1 MDEAVEQL
9 IPAVEEQLTSP
20 ATPYVRETLDRLLT
34 EPDIEGD
41 EAKAMIAF
49 CLADEIE
56 SLGAEKRDFS
66 EDRYKTLL
74 ALLPIMPEGR

>member
-20 ATPYVRETLDRLLT
+20 STSYVRETFERLLK
-34 EPDIEGD
+34 EDDIEEQ

-49 CLADEIE
+49 CLADEVE
-56 SLGAEKRDFS
+56 SLERENRDFA

-74 ALLPIMPEGR
+74 SLLPVMPEGR

>member
-34 EPDIEGD
+34 EPDIEED

-74 ALLPIMPEGR
+74 TLLPIMPEGR

>member
-9 IPAVEEQLTSP
+9 IPAVEQQLASP
-20 ATPYVRETLDRLLT
+20 VTLYVKETFERLLT
-34 EPDIEGD
+34 EPDIEED

-56 SLGAEKRDFS
+56 ALEIEKRDFS
-66 EDRYKTLL
+66 EERYQTLL
-74 ALLPIMPEGR
+74 SLLPIMPEGR